1 MRMQLRATEAQAQWG
16 VTVLRMG
23 VGAIFLAHGL
33 QKVLVTGMPGV
44 AAFMEQAGIPLPM
57 GSAILVT
64 AVETVCGLAL
74 VLGLLTRWAAV
85 PLAIDMLVAMTVVHL
100 PGGFFLPNGIEFTLA
115 LLAACVSIGL
125 AGPGAFALDHVI
137 AGGRESAR
145 TRAKAA

>member
-64 AVETVCGLAL
+64 AVETLYRKVEDKPDSFAAQSALREALFLFQEKKLRL
-74 VLGLLTRWAAV
+74 VLMLDPFRLL
-85 PLAIDMLVAMTVVHL
+85 L
-100 PGGFFLPNGIEFTLA
+100 PDG
-115 LLAACVSIGL
+115 
-125 AGPGAFALDHVI
+125 
-137 AGGRESAR
+137 
-145 TRAKAA
+145 